1 MADIAADLLK
11 TVGQM
16 VFDQIVGDIRKD
28 FESKGLI
35 EKAVSDVMLPPSL
48 ASEGTLNYCGYIG
61 RKDTCIAAVSCKG
74 YRFGRQQ
81 CSAELKHRQRSS
93 SNQELAGA
101 ALHCISYQRSEVS
114 H

>member
-35 EKAVSDVMLPPSL
+35 EKAVSDVMLSPL
-48 ASEGTLNYCGYIG
+48 
-61 RKDTCIAAVSCKG
+61 SC
-74 YRFGRQQ
+74 
-81 CSAELKHRQRSS
+81 
-93 SNQELAGA
+93 
-101 ALHCISYQRSEVS
+101 
-114 H
+114 